1 MSMSKDSFNTVGLVL
16 ILLIILGFI
25 SSYVTGSKESAEDFS
40 KIVIRAPID
49 FEIVDCGRK
58 CRDWIEFEHR
68 KKVFKFYQS
77 NPFYSQFEKLA
88 QSDGFLTIWYDE
100 TRDNQIYQVSLNRR
114 VIIPFD
120 KLYSVNNFDN
130 SFLFVLPLILLFIGF
145 GRVVMAKS

>member
-1 MSMSKDSFNTVGLVL
+1 MSMCKDSYNKVGFL
-16 ILLIILGFI
+16 IPLIIFGFI
-25 SSYVTGSKESAEDFS
+25 FSYVTGSKESAEDYS

-49 FEIVDCGRK
+49 FEIVDCCRK

-100 TRDNQIYQVSLNRR
+100 TRDNQIYQVSLNRK
-114 VIIPFD
+114 VIIHFD
-120 KLYSVNNFDN
+120 KLYNVNNFDN
-130 SFLFVLPLILLFIGF
+130 SFLLVLPLIILFIGF
-145 GRVVMAKS
+145 GRVVRAKS